1 VINNETILSVQ
12 HERATK
18 SFYDFVRLFWDVI
31 IKEKPVYNWHIK
43 YLCDELQYLAPFII
57 KREPKP
63 YDLIINIPP
72 GTSKSTIC
80 TIMFPV
86 WLWTQD
92 ATIRIITN
100 SYSSDLST
108 EHSVKSRDIILSDKF
123 KLLFPDVRL
132 RADKATKQ
140 NYDNVAGGAR
150 YTTST
155 GGTITGKHAHIIIND
170 DPLNPSQ
177 ASSEADRKSA
187 NEHTKTL
194 SSRKVDKENTPTIT
208 VMQRL
213 HEEDVTGYIL
223 DKKSETV
230 KHICLPAELSD
241 RVKPAVLKE
250 RYIDG
255 LLDHIR
261 MPMRVLIEAKTDLG
275 SYGYSNQY
283 GQEEAPPEG
292 GVLKS
297 KWFDVIDWTDEFNNI
312 IWNTAVDSAYSE
324 SVKNDESGY
333 MQFGTHN
340 NEMLVR
346 HATGVFK
353 EFPELVKHTISFS
366 SLHGYTSKSM
376 IYVEPKA
383 SGKSLVQQI
392 KRTTTI
398 NIKEDAAP
406 IKDKVAR
413 ATDISPICESKRV
426 KLIRGSWNDA
436 FLDQVKTFPNTKQ
449 KGMIDCLYIAVCNSL
464 KKPKSTGWGTSKT
477 V

>member
-1 VINNETILSVQ
+1 MISNDVLLGIQKKRSTE
-12 HERATK
+12 
-18 SFYDFVRLFWDVI
+18 SFYDFVRLFWDVV

-43 YLCDELQYLAPFII
+43 YLCDELQKLSPFII
-57 KREPKP
+57 NRQAKP
-63 YDLIINIPP
+63 YDVVINIPP

-92 ATIRIITN
+92 ATVRIITN

-108 EHSVKSRDIILSDKF
+108 EHAIKSRDILLSDKF
-123 KLLFPDVRL
+123 RLLFPEIYL
-132 RADKATKQ
+132 RADKAAKQ
-140 NYDNVAGGAR
+140 NYENVLGGAR

-177 ASSEADRKSA
+177 AASEADRKSA

-213 HEEDVTGYIL
+213 HEEDVTGYL
-223 DKKSETV
+223 LSKKSESI
-230 KHICLPAELSD
+230 KHICLPAELSPK
-241 RVKPAVLKE
+241 VKPDSLKDL
-250 RYIDG
+250 YVDG
-255 LLDHIR
+255 LLDPMR
-261 MPMRVLIEAKTDLG
+261 MPMRVLTEAKVDLG
-275 SYGYSNQY
+275 SYGYANQY

-292 GVLKS
+292 GILKA
-297 KWFDVIDWTDEFNNI
+297 KWFDTVEWQDEFNNI
-312 IWNTAVDSAYSE
+312 VWNTAVDSAYSE
-324 SVKNDESGY
+324 STKNDESGY
-333 MQFGTHN
+333 MQFGTLN
-340 NEMLVR
+340 NEMYIR
-346 HATGVFK
+346 HAIGVFK
-353 EFPELVKHTISFS
+353 EFPELVKHTISYS
-366 SLHGYTSKSM
+366 SLHGYSNKS
-376 IYVEPKA
+376 IIFVEPKA

-392 KRTTTI
+392 KRTTSV

-426 KLIRGSWNDA
+426 KLIKGNWNDA
-436 FLDQVKTFPNTKQ
+436 FLAQVKTFPNTKQ
-449 KGMIDCLYIAVCNSL
+449 KGLIDCLYIAVSNSL
-464 KKPKSTGWGTSKT
+464 KKQNTGWGSSRTA
-477 V
+477 

>member
-1 VINNETILSVQ
+1 MISNETILSVQ
-12 HERATK
+12 RERSTK

-57 KREPKP
+57 ERKAKP
-63 YDLIINIPP
+63 YDVIINIPP

-92 ATIRIITN
+92 PTIRIITN

-123 KLLFPDVRL
+123 KMLFPDVRL

-140 NYDNVAGGAR
+140 NYDNTSGGAR

-177 ASSEADRKSA
+177 ALSEADRKSA

-213 HEEDVTGYIL
+213 HQEDVTGYIL
-223 DKKSETV
+223 VKKGESV

-241 RVKPAVLKE
+241 RVKPSELKE
-250 RYIDG
+250 RYVDG
-255 LLDHIR
+255 LLDPVR
-261 MPMRVLIEAKTDLG
+261 MPFHVLNEARTDLG
-275 SYGYSNQY
+275 SYGYANQY

-292 GVLKS
+292 GVLKV
-297 KWFDVIDWTDEFNNI
+297 KWFDVIDWKIEYNNI
-312 IWNTAVDSAYSE
+312 VWNTAVDSAYSE
-324 SVKNDESGY
+324 DLKNDESGY
-333 MQFGTHN
+333 MQFGTLN
-340 NEMLVR
+340 NEMYIR
-346 HATGVFK
+346 HAAGIFK
-353 EFPELVKHTISFS
+353 EFPELVKHTIAFS
-366 SLHGYTSKSM
+366 SLHGYSGKSM

-392 KRTTTI
+392 KRTTSI

-436 FLDQVKTFPNTKQ
+436 FLDQVKTFPNKKQ
-449 KGMIDCLYIAVCNSL
+449 KGLIDCLYIAVSNSL
-464 KKPKSTGWGTSKT
+464 KKPKGSWGSSKLA
-477 V
+477 